1 MIKILTS
8 VDEYMG
14 FIRDVNADPNFR
26 EPMLSTDEQ
35 FRCNLQGHLDTP
47 NDRVFGVFEGQ
58 EMTGLFSFVVTL
70 EAKNLEMLVGL
81 SRSENAYAEMLAY
94 LKENFPGY
102 QADFVYN
109 PKNHLLHK
117 LLQAENA
124 DFDEEQVKMQL
135 KEIVPYTGVRQVE
148 LYSPKYREQY
158 IAMHITG
165 VFWTAEK
172 VIDATDRFRIIL
184 AIEDGQAVG
193 YVDITHKYEENE
205 PYSVFVKEEYRRKGY
220 AKAML
225 AKAIELNRPKDM
237 MLLVDV
243 DNVPA
248 IALYKS
254 LGFVQAEG
262 ENSITASLVLRP
274 QYPIAKEPQGNAP
287 SKR

>member
-8 VDEYMG
+8 MDEYMG
-14 FIRDVNADPNFR
+14 FIRDVNADPNFH
-26 EPMLSTDEQ
+26 EPMLSTDQ
-35 FRCNLQGHLDTP
+35 NFRNHLLVALDAP
-47 NDRVFGVFEGQ
+47 NKQVFGIFDGQ
-58 EMTGLFSFVVTL
+58 EITGLFSFVITP

-81 SRSENAYAEMLAY
+81 SRCENAYTEMLSY
-94 LKENFPGY
+94 LKESFPGY

-124 DFDEEQVKMQL
+124 EFDEEQVKMQL
-135 KEIVPYTGVRQVE
+135 KEIVPYTGAQQVE
-148 LYSPKYREQY
+148 LYNPKYREQY
-158 IAMHITG
+158 IAMHSTD

-172 VIDATDRFRIIL
+172 VIDAPDQFRIIL

-193 YVDITHKYEENE
+193 YVDITHKYDENE
-205 PYSVFVKEEYRRKGY
+205 PYDVFVREEYRRKGY
-220 AKAML
+220 GRAMM

-248 IALYKS
+248 IALYES
-254 LGFVQAEG
+254 MGFVRVEG
-262 ENSITASLVLRP
+262 ENSITASLVLQP
-274 QYPIAKEPQGNAP
+274 Q
-287 SKR
+287 